1 MSRLLDVSLLMM
13 TLHRVKACGGD
24 MNHFRLALFCVTILF
39 LAWVNSGCVKGSR
52 TLGPGV
58 PINAPF
64 GVDSLC
70 ENNPEECDE

>member
-1 MSRLLDVSLLMM
+1 MSHLRP
-13 TLHRVKACGGD
+13 
-24 MNHFRLALFCVTILF
+24 ALFCATILF